1 MCQGISGCQHP
12 EKLKGEPKDCSPE
25 QIAECH
31 PEAKADEHPC
41 VEKKKE

>member
-1 MCQGISGCQHP
+1 MCQGISGCQQP

-25 QIAECH
+25 QIADCH

>member
-12 EKLKGEPKDCSPE
+12 EKLKREPKDCLPE

-41 VEKKKE
+41 GEKKKE